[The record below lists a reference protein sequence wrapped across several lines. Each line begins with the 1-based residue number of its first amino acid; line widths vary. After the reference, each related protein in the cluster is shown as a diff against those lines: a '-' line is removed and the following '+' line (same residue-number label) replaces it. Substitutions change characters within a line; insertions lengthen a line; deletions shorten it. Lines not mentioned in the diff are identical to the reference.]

1 MDDQFEQIRH
11 ELKVMKKELV
21 DRLSKADYDVEASL
35 SNVFSSVSRIYEQE
49 KSTILQQRMRAELE
63 DVNRALLKMELGLYG
78 MCENSGELIPLD
90 KLKVIPT
97 ARTTQEAS
105 VTKMF

>member
-11 ELKVMKKELV
+11 ELKVTKKELV
-21 DRLSKADYDVEASL
+21 DRLSKADYDMEASL

-78 MCENSGELIPLD
+78 MCENSGELIPFD